1 LTGKELD
8 VFYLNSKNE
17 DTINYFNSIFI
28 DSFELTEKLS
38 MPSVIFFDV
47 FNEDVENI
55 EVIELEESNLLLAF
69 KELYEIIKTHINNE
83 KLLYKDSNVYLS
95 KGMKFLNNLNEKI
108 LLSIIVDKI
117 KNLLIL

>member
-1 LTGKELD
+1 
-8 VFYLNSKNE
+8 
-17 DTINYFNSIFI
+17 
-28 DSFELTEKLS
+28 

>member
-1 LTGKELD
+1 MTGKELD